1 MANPLRSL
9 ADLPEKEILLE
20 WYRNQN
26 TTGKLLVNNHIHSP
40 YSFSAFNSLQE
51 AFEMAARQKIQV
63 LGLNDFFVADGYD
76 EFWKLALKYSCFP
89 LFNIEF
95 IGLLQEEQKNNIRIN
110 DPNNP
115 GRTYFSGK
123 GLDYPF
129 HQSFF
134 KRRAVRKLRK
144 ESQNQVKQMIQKTDA
159 LLKALNPSLSLT
171 YEDIRKELAR
181 ELVRERH
188 IAKALRILMH
198 KHYTTQEQQ
207 SAFLTELYGGKASKV
222 DPSDNAALENELR
235 GALLKSGGRAFVEE
249 NPDAFLPLD
258 KIISIIRDA
267 GGIPC
272 YPVLLDDK
280 NGTYTEFEQDAEK
293 LCKSLQM
300 MNVHCIELIPGR
312 NDNSILEK
320 FVRYFHSQD
329 FIISFGTEH
338 NAPDMIPLTVT
349 ARGKKE
355 LSADVEAIGVEG
367 ACVVAAHQYLRAKG
381 HQGYIYKCG
390 TWAIDRKEEFA
401 SLGKAVINYF
411 LVEGKNA

>member
-1 MANPLRSL
+1 M
-9 ADLPEKEILLE
+9 PEKEFLLE
-20 WYRNQN
+20 WSEQN
-26 TTGKLLVNNHIHSP
+26 ASSEVLHINNHIHSP
-40 YSFSAFNSLQE
+40 YSFSAFSRLQE
-51 AFEMAARQKIQV
+51 AFEMAKDEKIQV

-76 EFWKLALKYSCFP
+76 EFWELALKYRCFP

-95 IGLLQEEQKNNIRIN
+95 IGLLQEEQKNKIRIN

-134 KRRAVRKLRK
+134 KKRSVRKLRK
-144 ESQNQVKQMIQKTDA
+144 ESQKQVKEMIHKTDA
-159 LLKALNPSLSLT
+159 IIKSINPSLSLT
-171 YEDIRKELAR
+171 YEGIRKDLAR

-188 IAKALRILMH
+188 IAKALRILIH
-198 KHYTTQEQQ
+198 THYATLEQKLV
-207 SAFLTELYGGKASKV
+207 FLTELFGGKAGKA
-222 DPSDNAALENELR
+222 DPSDNAALENEIR

-249 NPDAFLPLD
+249 DPDAFLALD
-258 KIISIIRDA
+258 KIIAIIRDA

-280 NGTYTEFEQDAEK
+280 NGVCTEYEQDQEK
-293 LCKSLQM
+293 LCRSLQQ

-312 NDNSILEK
+312 NDKTILEN
-320 FVRYFHSQD
+320 FVRYFHAQG

-338 NAPDMIPLTVT
+338 NAPDMIPLTIT
-349 ARGKKE
+349 ARGATE
-355 LSADVEAIGVEG
+355 LSPDIKAIGEEG
-367 ACVVAAHQYLRAKG
+367 ACVIAAHQYLRAKG

-401 SLGKAVINYF
+401 ALGKAVIRYF
-411 LVEGKNA
+411 LYGR